1 MKLKKIAATALT
13 AVLLLSMCACERGNM
28 IDKYYDYDVT
38 QYINLGQYENL
49 VLKYSSPEATDAE
62 VEQVVNSFLNKH
74 ATWIDTD
81 RTEVQEG
88 DKVTINYIGYIK
100 GVTYDGMQEDD
111 AEFEVGS
118 ETYYKDFE
126 QALIGKKVANSKYDD
141 FWVEVDFPSDYSS
154 GGLAGKNVEYS
165 VLIKKIQEKVLPEF
179 TDELVNEKTEGEYTT
194 AQSYREYIEKTITEK
209 KQKIIDDAFAGNV
222 WSTVISNAEVISYP
236 EDRMAYYEEET
247 TSYLKSTWKDSFS
260 GEYEHFIE
268 VYLGIDYET
277 YLEQLRT
284 KCEKLVKEE
293 LVLVAIAREKGMT
306 IEWSDYKQRAR
317 NYLETYDCTSIHEL
331 EKVISRGEICLTILN
346 EDVNSLVLETA
357 KIELKSE

>member
-1 MKLKKIAATALT
+1 MKLRKIAATVLT
-13 AVLLLSMCACERGNM
+13 AGILLAACACERGNM
-28 IDKYYDYDVT
+28 LDKYYDYDAT
-38 QYINLGQYENL
+38 QYIKLGQYENL
-49 VLKYSSPEATDAE
+49 VLTYADPTATDAE
-62 VEQVVNSFLNKH
+62 VDNIVNSFLNKY
-74 ATWIDTD
+74 ATWVETD

-88 DKVTINYIGYIK
+88 DKVTIDYIGYIK
-100 GVTYDGMQEDD
+100 GNTYEGMEEEN

-126 QALIGKKVANSKYDD
+126 QALIGKKIGKDKYDD
-141 FWVEVDFPSDYSS
+141 FWVDVEFPEDYAS
-154 GGLAGKNVEYS
+154 GGLAGETVEYA
-165 VLIKKIQEKVLPEF
+165 VLIKEIKEKVLPEF

-194 AQSYREYIEKTITEK
+194 AQAYKDYIVKTITDK
-209 KQKIIDDAFAGNV
+209 KRKIMEDAFAGNV
-222 WSTVISNAEVISYP
+222 WDTVIANAEVISYP
-236 EDRMAYYEEET
+236 EERMAYYEEET
-247 TSYLKSTWKDSFS
+247 TSYLKSTWKESFS

-293 LVLVAIAREKGMT
+293 LVLIAIAREKGMS

-357 KIELKSE
+357 KMEMKTA